1 MSTGE
6 DKNREIANAIW
17 ECRDMFRA
25 HFDVSEL
32 APYANLI
39 AYVAVVA
46 KRNNVKEADPLQ
58 QFKRA
63 VVENVG
69 NAILRDYLLSEMGE
83 FWQRAT
89 NLLVQEFTEEDLA
102 QFALTY
108 DFTAR
113 AGKAGGENIT
123 PSCICDLALKIL
135 DIGTDEVIADLGC
148 GGGNFLEEAVE
159 VNGNSIK
166 AYGIDRDIDLACLAI
181 ARMELLKADYLI
193 EIGDVFEQTKRSSF
207 DKVFTNYPFGMRIA
221 AMKGNGEY
229 YEAMKTG
236 SQGFGRPASADWIF
250 NKVAFD
256 SLKDGGTAVAVMTN
270 GAAFNGGDRQARKYF
285 VDNGMIKAVIALPSN
300 LFASTAIPT
309 TLIVLGKNDG
319 EIRMVDATD
328 LAVPGRRRNTL
339 GTEEI
344 SEVLDRLVSDGESS
358 TLVSI
363 EDIANRDYNL
373 YPTRYLA
380 RDLSLENPTKL
391 GDLAISIER
400 GARIPA
406 QELDELTIDSDS
418 RITYLRLSDINDGR
432 ISNDRPRL
440 RQIDHNTERYWLK
453 TGDLIVSKNGAPFK
467 IAVAEIA
474 ENDIVLA
481 NGNLYIIRLNT
492 DIVDPYFAAAFLSSD
507 DGKEALERYVVGTAI
522 PNLPLKNLKELLIPV
537 PPMKKQQE
545 IASAYRASLDEIE
558 ILKIKLAKARV
569 AMSEAYMAAVNR

>member
-1 MSTGE
+1 MSSYE
-6 DKNREIANAIW
+6 EKNREIANAIW
-17 ECRDMFRA
+17 ECRNMFRA
-25 HFDVSEL
+25 RFDVSEP

-46 KRNNVKEADPLQ
+46 KRNNIREADPLQ
-58 QFKRA
+58 QFKSA
-63 VVENVG
+63 VAEGVK
-69 NAILRDYLLSEMGE
+69 NATLRNYLLSEMGE

-89 NLLVQEFTEEDLA
+89 NLLIQEFTEEDLVK
-102 QFALTY
+102 FTLTY

-123 PSCICDLALKIL
+123 PGSICDLALKIL
-135 DIGTDEVIADLGC
+135 DIGAGEVVADLGC
-148 GGGNFLEEAVE
+148 GAGSFLEDAVE
-159 VNGNSIK
+159 ISGDSIK
-166 AYGIDRDIDLACLAI
+166 VYGIDCDINLACLAI

-193 EIGDVFEQTKRSSF
+193 EIGDVFEQTERTSF

-236 SQGFGRPASADWIF
+236 SQGFGRPASADWMF

-256 SLKDGGTAVAVMTN
+256 SLKNDGTAVAVMTN

-309 TLIVLGKNDG
+309 TLIILGKNDG

-344 SEVLDRLVSDGESS
+344 NEVLDRLVRDGASS
-358 TLVSI
+358 TLVSK
-363 EDIANRDYNL
+363 EDIANKDYNL
-373 YPTRYLA
+373 YPTRYLG
-380 RDLSLENPTKL
+380 RDLNLENPTKL
-391 GDLAISIER
+391 GDLAVSIER

-418 RITYLRLSDINDGR
+418 RITYLRLSDISDGR
-432 ISNDRPRL
+432 ISDDRPRL
-440 RQIDHNTERYWLK
+440 RQIDCVTERYWLK
-453 TGDLIVSKNGAPFK
+453 TGDLILSKNGAPFK

-492 DIVDPYFAAAFLSSD
+492 DIIDPYFTAAFLSSD
-507 DGKEALERYVVGTAI
+507 DGKEALERYVVGTTI
-522 PNLPLKNLKELLIPV
+522 PNLPLKNLKELQIPV
-537 PPMKKQQE
+537 PPMEKQQE

-569 AMSEAYMAAVNR
+569 AMSEAYMAAVNH

>member
-1 MSTGE
+1 MSSSVE
-6 DKNREIANAIW
+6 KNREIANAIW

-25 HFDVSEL
+25 YFDVTEP

-46 KRNNVKEADPLQ
+46 KRSGIEKSDPLQ
-58 QFKRA
+58 QFKK
-63 VVENVG
+63 VVTENIR
-69 NAILRDYLLSEMGE
+69 NATLRDYLLSEMGE

-89 NLLVQEFTEEDLA
+89 NLLIQEFTEKDLA
-102 QFALTY
+102 LFALTY

-113 AGKAGGENIT
+113 AGRAGGEHIT
-123 PSCICDLALKIL
+123 PESIRNLALKIL
-135 DIGTDEVIADLGC
+135 DISVDEVVADLGC
-148 GGGNFLEEAVE
+148 GGGCFLESAVE
-159 VNGNSIK
+159 AHRDAIK
-166 AYGIDRDIDLACLAI
+166 VYGIDCNVDLACLAI
-181 ARMELLKADYLI
+181 ARMELLEADYLI
-193 EIGDVFEQTKRSSF
+193 EIGDVFEQTKRASF

-221 AMKGNGEY
+221 AMKGEGEY
-229 YEAMKTG
+229 YEIMRTG
-236 SQGFGRPASADWIF
+236 VHGLGRPTSADWVF

-256 SLKDGGTAVAVMTN
+256 SLKDSGTAVAVMTN

-285 VDNGMIKAVIALPSN
+285 VDNGMIKAIIALPSN

-309 TLIVLGKNDG
+309 TLIVLGKNGG

-328 LAVPGRRRNTL
+328 LVVPGRRRNTL
-339 GTEEI
+339 GSDEI
-344 SEVLDRLVSDGESS
+344 DEVLDRLTRDGESS
-358 TLVSI
+358 TTVSK
-363 EDIANRDYNL
+363 EDIANKDYNL
-373 YPTRYLA
+373 YPSRYLG
-380 RDLSLENPTKL
+380 RDLNLENPTKL
-391 GDLAISIER
+391 GDLAVSIER

-418 RITYLRLSDINDGR
+418 RITYLRLSDISDGR
-432 ISNDRPRL
+432 ISDDRPRL
-440 RQIDHNTERYWLK
+440 RQIDCDTERYWLK

-492 DIVDPYFAAAFLSSD
+492 DIIDPYFIAAFLSSD

-522 PNLPLKNLKELLIPV
+522 PNLPLKNLKELQIPV
-537 PPMKKQQE
+537 PPMEKQKE
-545 IASAYRASLDEIE
+545 IALAYRASLDEIE

-569 AMSEAYMAAVNR
+569 SMADAYMSAVKR

>member
-1 MSTGE
+1 MSSYE
-6 DKNREIANAIW
+6 EKNREIANAIW
-17 ECRDMFRA
+17 ECRNMFRA
-25 HFDVSEL
+25 HFDISEP

-46 KRNNVKEADPLQ
+46 KRNNIREADPLQ
-58 QFKRA
+58 QFKSA
-63 VVENVG
+63 VAEGVR

-89 NLLVQEFTEEDLA
+89 NLLIQEFTEEDLTK
-102 QFALTY
+102 FTLTY

-123 PSCICDLALKIL
+123 PDSICDLALKIL
-135 DIGTDEVIADLGC
+135 DIGADEVVADLGC
-148 GGGNFLEEAVE
+148 GAGSFLEDAVKA
-159 VNGNSIK
+159 NGDSIK
-166 AYGIDRDIDLACLAI
+166 VYGIDCDINLACLAI
-181 ARMELLKADYLI
+181 ARLELLKADYLI
-193 EIGDVFEQTKRSSF
+193 EIGDVFEQTERTSF

-236 SQGFGRPASADWIF
+236 SQGFGRPASADWMF

-256 SLKDGGTAVAVMTN
+256 SLKDDGTAVAVMTN

-300 LFASTAIPT
+300 LFASTASPT
-309 TLIVLGKNDG
+309 TLIILGKNDG

-344 SEVLDRLVSDGESS
+344 DEVLDRLVRDGESS
-358 TLVSI
+358 TLVSKQ
-363 EDIANRDYNL
+363 DVANKDYSL
-373 YPTRYLA
+373 YPTRYLG
-380 RDLSLENPTKL
+380 RDLNLENPTKL
-391 GDLAISIER
+391 GDLAVSIER

-406 QELDELTIDSDS
+406 QKLDELTIDSDS
-418 RITYLRLSDINDGR
+418 RITYLRLSDISDGR
-432 ISNDRPRL
+432 INDDRPRL
-440 RQIDHNTERYWLK
+440 RQIDCDTERYWLK

-481 NGNLYIIRLNT
+481 NGNLYVIRLNT
-492 DIVDPYFAAAFLSSD
+492 DIIDPYFTAAFLSSD

-522 PNLPLKNLKELLIPV
+522 PNLPLKNLKELQIPV
-537 PPMKKQQE
+537 PPMEKQKE

-569 AMSEAYMAAVNR
+569 ALSEAYMAAVNR

>member
-1 MSTGE
+1 MSSYVE
-6 DKNREIANAIW
+6 KNREIANTIW

-25 HFDVSEL
+25 YFDVAEP

-46 KRNNVKEADPLQ
+46 KRSGIEKSDPLQ
-58 QFKRA
+58 QFKK
-63 VVENVG
+63 VVTENVR
-69 NAILRDYLLSEMGE
+69 NATLRDYLLSEMGE

-89 NLLVQEFTEEDLA
+89 NMLIQEFTEKDLA
-102 QFALTY
+102 LFALTY

-113 AGKAGGENIT
+113 AGRAGGEHIT
-123 PSCICDLALKIL
+123 PESIRNLALKIL
-135 DIGTDEVIADLGC
+135 DISVDEVVADLGC
-148 GGGNFLEEAVE
+148 GGGCFLESAVE
-159 VNGNSIK
+159 AHRDAIK
-166 AYGIDRDIDLACLAI
+166 VYGIDCNVDLACLAI
-181 ARMELLKADYLI
+181 ARMELLEADYLI
-193 EIGDVFEQTKRSSF
+193 EVGDVFEQTKRASF

-221 AMKGNGEY
+221 AMKGEGEY
-229 YEAMKTG
+229 YEIMRTG
-236 SQGFGRPASADWIF
+236 VHGLGRPTSADWVF

-256 SLKDGGTAVAVMTN
+256 SLKDSGTAVAVMTN

-285 VDNGMIKAVIALPSN
+285 VDNGMIKAIIALPSN

-309 TLIVLGKNDG
+309 TLIVLGKNSG

-328 LAVPGRRRNTL
+328 LVVPGRRRNTL
-339 GTEEI
+339 GSDEI
-344 SEVLDRLVSDGESS
+344 DEVLDRLTRDGESS
-358 TLVSI
+358 TAVSK
-363 EDIANRDYNL
+363 EDIANKDYNL
-373 YPTRYLA
+373 YPSRYLG
-380 RDLSLENPTKL
+380 RDLNLENPTKL
-391 GDLAISIER
+391 GDLAVSIER

-418 RITYLRLSDINDGR
+418 RITYLRLSDISDGR
-432 ISNDRPRL
+432 ISDDRPRL
-440 RQIDHNTERYWLK
+440 RQIDCDTERYWLK

-481 NGNLYIIRLNT
+481 NGNLYIVRLNT
-492 DIVDPYFAAAFLSSD
+492 DIIDPYFIAAFLSSD

-522 PNLPLKNLKELLIPV
+522 PNLPLKNLKELQIPV
-537 PPMKKQQE
+537 PPMEKQKK

-569 AMSEAYMAAVNR
+569 SMADAYMSAVKR

>member
-1 MSTGE
+1 MSSYVE
-6 DKNREIANAIW
+6 RNREIANVIW

-25 HFDVSEL
+25 YFDVAEP

-46 KRNNVKEADPLQ
+46 KRNGIEKSDPLQ
-58 QFKRA
+58 QFKK
-63 VVENVG
+63 VVTENVR
-69 NAILRDYLLSEMGE
+69 NATLRDYLLSEMGE

-89 NLLVQEFTEEDLA
+89 NLLIQEFTEKDLA
-102 QFALTY
+102 LFALTY

-113 AGKAGGENIT
+113 AGRAGGEHIT
-123 PSCICDLALKIL
+123 PESIRNLALKIL
-135 DIGTDEVIADLGC
+135 DISVDEVVADLGC
-148 GGGNFLEEAVE
+148 GGGCFLESAVE
-159 VNGNSIK
+159 AHGDTIK
-166 AYGIDRDIDLACLAI
+166 VYGIDCNVDLACLAI
-181 ARMELLKADYLI
+181 ARMELLEADYLI
-193 EIGDVFEQTKRSSF
+193 EVGDVFEQTKRASF

-221 AMKGNGEY
+221 AMKGEGEY
-229 YEAMKTG
+229 YEIMRTG
-236 SQGFGRPASADWIF
+236 VHGLGRPTSADWMF

-256 SLKDGGTAVAVMTN
+256 SLKDSGTAVAVMTN

-285 VDNGMIKAVIALPSN
+285 VDNGMIKAIIALPSN

-309 TLIVLGKNDG
+309 TLIVLGKNSG

-328 LAVPGRRRNTL
+328 LVVPGRRRNTL
-339 GTEEI
+339 GSDEI
-344 SEVLDRLVSDGESS
+344 DEVLDRLTRDGESS
-358 TLVSI
+358 TTVSK
-363 EDIANRDYNL
+363 EDIANKDYNL
-373 YPTRYLA
+373 YPSRYLG
-380 RDLSLENPTKL
+380 RDLNLENPTKL
-391 GDLAISIER
+391 GDLAVSIER

-418 RITYLRLSDINDGR
+418 CITYLRLSDISDGR
-432 ISNDRPRL
+432 ISDDRPRL
-440 RQIDHNTERYWLK
+440 RQIDCDTERYWLK

-492 DIVDPYFAAAFLSSD
+492 DIIDPYFIAAFLSSD

-522 PNLPLKNLKELLIPV
+522 PNLPLKNLKELQIPV
-537 PPMKKQQE
+537 PPMEKQKE

-569 AMSEAYMAAVNR
+569 SMADAYMSAVKR

>member
-1 MSTGE
+1 MSSYE
-6 DKNREIANAIW
+6 EKNREIANAIW
-17 ECRDMFRA
+17 ECRNMFRA
-25 HFDVSEL
+25 RFDVSEP

-46 KRNNVKEADPLQ
+46 KRNNIREADPLQ
-58 QFKRA
+58 QFKSA
-63 VVENVG
+63 VAEGVK
-69 NAILRDYLLSEMGE
+69 NATLRDYLLSEMGE

-89 NLLVQEFTEEDLA
+89 NLLIQEFTEEDLVK
-102 QFALTY
+102 FTLTY

-123 PSCICDLALKIL
+123 PGSICDLALKIL
-135 DIGTDEVIADLGC
+135 DIGAGEVVADLGC
-148 GGGNFLEEAVE
+148 GAGSFLEDAVE
-159 VNGNSIK
+159 ISGDSIK
-166 AYGIDRDIDLACLAI
+166 VYGIDCDINLACLAI

-193 EIGDVFEQTKRSSF
+193 EIGDVFEQTERTSF

-236 SQGFGRPASADWIF
+236 SQGFGRPASADWMF

-256 SLKDGGTAVAVMTN
+256 SLKNDGTAVAVMTN

-309 TLIVLGKNDG
+309 TLIILGKNDG

-344 SEVLDRLVSDGESS
+344 NEVLDRLVRDGASS
-358 TLVSI
+358 TLVSK
-363 EDIANRDYNL
+363 EDIASKDYNL
-373 YPTRYLA
+373 YPTRYLG
-380 RDLSLENPTKL
+380 RDLNLENPTKL
-391 GDLAISIER
+391 GDLAVSIER

-418 RITYLRLSDINDGR
+418 RITYLRLSDISDGR
-432 ISNDRPRL
+432 ISDDRPRL
-440 RQIDHNTERYWLK
+440 RQIDCVTERYWLK

-492 DIVDPYFAAAFLSSD
+492 DIIDPYFTAAFLSSD

-522 PNLPLKNLKELLIPV
+522 PNLPLKNLKELQIPV
-537 PPMKKQQE
+537 PPMEKQQE

-569 AMSEAYMAAVNR
+569 AMSEAYMAAVNH

>member
-1 MSTGE
+1 
-6 DKNREIANAIW
+6 
-17 ECRDMFRA
+17 MFRA
-25 HFDVSEL
+25 RFDVSEP

-46 KRNNVKEADPLQ
+46 KRNNIREADPLQ
-58 QFKRA
+58 QFKSA
-63 VVENVG
+63 VAEGVK
-69 NAILRDYLLSEMGE
+69 NATLRDYLLSEMGE

-89 NLLVQEFTEEDLA
+89 NLLIQEFTEEDLVK
-102 QFALTY
+102 FTLTY

-123 PSCICDLALKIL
+123 PGSICDLALKIL
-135 DIGTDEVIADLGC
+135 DIGAGEVVADLGC
-148 GGGNFLEEAVE
+148 GAGSFLEDAVE
-159 VNGNSIK
+159 ISGDSIK
-166 AYGIDRDIDLACLAI
+166 VYGIDCDINLACLAI

-193 EIGDVFEQTKRSSF
+193 EIGDVFEQTERTSF

-236 SQGFGRPASADWIF
+236 SQGFGRPASADWMF

-256 SLKDGGTAVAVMTN
+256 SLKNDGTAVAVMTN

-309 TLIVLGKNDG
+309 TLIILGKNDG

-344 SEVLDRLVSDGESS
+344 NEVLDRLVRDGASS
-358 TLVSI
+358 TLVSK
-363 EDIANRDYNL
+363 EDIASKDYNL
-373 YPTRYLA
+373 YPTRYLG
-380 RDLSLENPTKL
+380 RDLNLENPTKL
-391 GDLAISIER
+391 GDLAVSIER

-418 RITYLRLSDINDGR
+418 RITYLRLSDISDGR
-432 ISNDRPRL
+432 ISDDRPRL
-440 RQIDHNTERYWLK
+440 RQIDCVTERYWLK

-492 DIVDPYFAAAFLSSD
+492 DIIDPYFTAAFLSSD

-522 PNLPLKNLKELLIPV
+522 PNLPLKNLKELQIPV
-537 PPMKKQQE
+537 PPMEKQQE

-569 AMSEAYMAAVNR
+569 AMSEAYMAAVNH